1 MIGRGLGM
9 KDRVLVDTSVWID
22 FFRNKETSLRNQVI
36 QILRARNAYYTGII
50 ALELYRGSR
59 TKKEISI
66 LDDLFFSIE
75 KIMEREETHK
85 EAGLM
90 GFELAKKGITI
101 GTVDLLIAQLCLEND
116 LTLFTLDQHFKIIA
130 SHYPLKLL

>member
-1 MIGRGLGM
+1 M

-36 QILRARNAYYTGII
+36 QVLRARNAYYAGII

-66 LDDLFFSIE
+66 LDDLFLSIE

-116 LTLFTLDQHFKIIA
+116 LTLFTLDQRFKTIG

>member
-1 MIGRGLGM
+1 M

-36 QILRARNAYYTGII
+36 QVLRAKNSYYTGII
-50 ALELYRGSR
+50 SLELYRGSR

-66 LDDLFFSIE
+66 LDDLFLSIE

-116 LTLFTLDQHFKIIA
+116 LTLFTLDQHFEIIA

>member
-1 MIGRGLGM
+1 M

-22 FFRNKETSLRNQVI
+22 FFRNKETSLRRQVI
-36 QILRARNAYYTGII
+36 QALRDSNAYYTGIV
-50 ALELYRGSR
+50 ALELYRGAK

-66 LDDLFFSIE
+66 LDKLFLSIE

-101 GTVDLLIAQLCLEND
+101 GAVDLLIAQLSLENN
-116 LTLFTLDQHFKIIA
+116 LTLFTLDQHFKTITN
-130 SHYPLKLL
+130 HYPLKLL

>member
-1 MIGRGLGM
+1 M

-36 QILRARNAYYTGII
+36 QVLRARNAYYTGII
-50 ALELYRGSR
+50 ALELYRGSG

-66 LDDLFFSIE
+66 LDDLFLSIE
-75 KIMEREETHK
+75 KIMEREETYK
-85 EAGLM
+85 EAGLI

-116 LTLFTLDQHFKIIA
+116 LTLFTLDQHFKTIGN
-130 SHYPLKLL
+130 HYPLKLL

>member
-1 MIGRGLGM
+1 M

-22 FFRNKETSLRNQVI
+22 FFRNKETSLRRQVI
-36 QILRARNAYYTGII
+36 RVLRDRNAYYTGII

-59 TKKEISI
+59 TKKEITI
-66 LDDLFFSIE
+66 LDKLFLSIE

-101 GTVDLLIAQLCLEND
+101 GTVDLLIAQLSLENN
-116 LTLFTLDQHFKIIA
+116 LTLFTLDQHFKTITN
-130 SHYPLKLL
+130 HYPLKLL

>member
-1 MIGRGLGM
+1 M

-36 QILRARNAYYTGII
+36 QVLRSRNAYYAGII

-66 LDDLFFSIE
+66 LDDLFLSIE

-116 LTLFTLDQHFKIIA
+116 LTLFTLDQHFKTIT

>member
-1 MIGRGLGM
+1 M

-22 FFRNKETSLRNQVI
+22 FFRNKETSLRRQVI
-36 QILRARNAYYTGII
+36 RVLRDRNAYYTGII
-50 ALELYRGSR
+50 ALELYRGAR

-66 LDDLFFSIE
+66 LDKLFLSIE

-101 GTVDLLIAQLCLEND
+101 GTVDLLIAQLSLEND
-116 LTLFTLDQHFKIIA
+116 LILFTMDQHFKTITN
-130 SHYPLKLL
+130 HYPLKLL

>member
-1 MIGRGLGM
+1 M

-22 FFRNKETSLRNQVI
+22 FFRNKETSLRRQVI
-36 QILRARNAYYTGII
+36 QALRDSNAYYTGII

-59 TKKEISI
+59 TKKEITI
-66 LDDLFFSIE
+66 LDKLFLSIE

-90 GFELAKKGITI
+90 GFELSKKGITI
-101 GTVDLLIAQLCLEND
+101 GTVDLLIAQLSLENN
-116 LTLFTLDQHFKIIA
+116 LTLFTLDQHFKTITN
-130 SHYPLKLL
+130 HYPLKLL

>member
-36 QILRARNAYYTGII
+36 QVLRARNAYYTGII

-66 LDDLFFSIE
+66 LDDLFLSIE
-75 KIMEREETHK
+75 KIMEREETYK
-85 EAGLM
+85 EAGVM

-116 LTLFTLDQHFKIIA
+116 LTLFTLDQHFKTIVN
-130 SHYPLKLL
+130 HYPLKLL